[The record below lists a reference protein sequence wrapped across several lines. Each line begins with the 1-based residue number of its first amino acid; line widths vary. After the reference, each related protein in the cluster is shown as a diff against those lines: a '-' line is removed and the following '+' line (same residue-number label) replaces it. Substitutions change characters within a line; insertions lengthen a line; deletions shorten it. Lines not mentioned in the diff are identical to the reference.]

1 MRSILCT
8 GGLGY
13 IGSHVVVALANSGY
27 HVTIFDDCSSSHPSI
42 FLNIKHS
49 TKCPNS
55 VMFSCIDIGNASG
68 IDSLFKSRKFDL
80 VIHCAGLRSGSESI
94 IEPLRYYEQNVANTV
109 SLLKAMHKHNC
120 KKLVFSSSASIYAPC
135 PAPVTET
142 FPVAPSSPY
151 SATKVVVEDLLKSLQ
166 YADSEWA
173 IICLRYFNPVGAHAS
188 GHLTDKP
195 DGPNVVSSFLR
206 ALKTEKPLLVFG
218 SDYSTPDGTAVR
230 DFIHI
235 DDLASGHLCATDFLL
250 SRTNVYECIN
260 LGTDNGNSVLEIIKT
275 FEDILGKP
283 VKYELLGRRP
293 GDNAVIIA
301 DSRKARKLFGWKP
314 KRSLS
319 EAVESAL
326 VGFRNAKAP
335 VSYTDI

>member
-1 MRSILCT
+1 
-8 GGLGY
+8 
-13 IGSHVVVALANSGY
+13 
-27 HVTIFDDCSSSHPSI
+27 
-42 FLNIKHS
+42 
-49 TKCPNS
+49 
-55 VMFSCIDIGNASG
+55 
-68 IDSLFKSRKFDL
+68 
-80 VIHCAGLRSGSESI
+80 
-94 IEPLRYYEQNVANTV
+94 
-109 SLLKAMHKHNC
+109 
-120 KKLVFSSSASIYAPC
+120 
-135 PAPVTET
+135 
-142 FPVAPSSPY
+142 
-151 SATKVVVEDLLKSLQ
+151 
-166 YADSEWA
+166 
-173 IICLRYFNPVGAHAS
+173 
-188 GHLTDKP
+188 
-195 DGPNVVSSFLR
+195 GPNVVSSFLR

-260 LGTDNGNSVLEIIKT
+260 LGTDKGNSVLEIIKT
-275 FEDILGKP
+275 FEDILGKT

-301 DSRKARKLFGWKP
+301 DSRKARKLLGWKP

-319 EAVESAL
+319 EAVESAI